1 MKLRG
6 REGREA
12 QETASRRPAAARA
25 AAAHEP
31 LGSERRATRLPAR
44 PTVQRF
50 PDSFTRAVFN
60 FARTFSGSSGFKES
74 DCSQ

>member
-12 QETASRRPAAARA
+12 QETVSRRPAAAKA
-25 AAAHEP
+25 AAAHGP
-31 LGSERRATRLPAR
+31 RGSERRATQLPAR
-44 PTVQRF
+44 PMVQRF

-60 FARTFSGSSGFKES
+60 FTRTFSGSSGFNES